1 MPSALFQR
9 DLMSFSCSWWQ
20 VTPAQP
26 SGSAPGSSS
35 LSPLVFSQV
44 SAHLSL
50 LFYKYDW
57 LPVTLVWAG
66 AFKLWK
72 RGWSG
77 HPNSSA
83 LRGFLCRYPA
93 GIEV

>member
-1 MPSALFQR
+1 MPSALFQG

-35 LSPLVFSQV
+35 LNPLVFSQV

-72 RGWSG
+72 RGWS
-77 HPNSSA
+77 SA